1 MKKKLCPKHFEKCDA
16 GTALA
21 LGTVTVVAAPV
32 AISLLGF
39 TSGGIVLQCSWCGG
53 YFAAIGSSYAMMN
66 FVANSFVSI
75 LALLLVEVLLFL
87 DNGQLEIEDLQI

>member
-1 MKKKLCPKHFEKCDA
+1 
-16 GTALA
+16 
-21 LGTVTVVAAPV
+21 
-32 AISLLGF
+32 
-39 TSGGIVLQCSWCGG
+39 
-53 YFAAIGSSYAMMN
+53 MMN